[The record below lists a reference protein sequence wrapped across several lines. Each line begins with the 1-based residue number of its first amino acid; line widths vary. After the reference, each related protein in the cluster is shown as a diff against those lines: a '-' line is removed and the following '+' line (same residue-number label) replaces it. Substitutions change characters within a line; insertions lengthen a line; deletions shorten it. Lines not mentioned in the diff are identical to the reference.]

1 LVFSPVLIIFIVVL
15 AYYYKEFLDETIAN
29 DVKEVET
36 KYARNN
42 IYWANLLL
50 SDLLIKIKLI
60 VEEQSKHFQLAEKN
74 LNLSELKE
82 NRKIKDVYSIFD
94 THDYN
99 DELKKRLIMLF
110 MVCWS

>member
-1 LVFSPVLIIFIVVL
+1 MVFSPVLIIFIVVL

-60 VEEQSKHFQLAEKN
+60 VEEQLSHIQLAGKN
-74 LNLSELKE
+74 LNLSKLEE
-82 NRKIKDVYSIFD
+82 NRKIKDVYSISD
-94 THDYN
+94 TPDNN
-99 DELKKRLIMLF
+99 D
-110 MVCWS
+110 